1 MPVQSRFLQSGAFDA
16 QNMLTVPHA
25 KVVRKL
31 GTLPPGELASVEEA
45 VRRWLGL

>member
-1 MPVQSRFLQSGAFDA
+1 LQSGAFDA
-16 QNMLTVPHA
+16 QNMLTVPLA

-31 GTLPPGELASVEEA
+31 GTLPPDELASVEEA